1 MTPSPIPT
9 SLYSETPSSLT
20 STSSTHNY
28 PAVLKDRGLTQKCR
42 VPPPVPPRSPKRGG
56 GHHFVQHHHH
66 HRGGGESP
74 SSPHYLTAWSPISG
88 KPRRLSTGILSD
100 PDATCNKARRSSR
113 PELPVKERRK
123 REPYNQ
129 GDYLRHYNHGQNI
142 LSTVNPKHLHYD
154 DAPKPPAAFDG
165 MRPPRNALHP
175 RPKPGYK
182 GGLSP
187 ADSIDDP
194 EFYVWLSFLIKILQ
208 CLEFDY
214 IPFISYI
221 IYILLVSFLTM
232 EAVDWA
238 IAYFVIRF

>member
-9 SLYSETPSSLT
+9 SLYSETPSSLAST
-20 STSSTHNY
+20 TSSAHNY

-74 SSPHYLTAWSPISG
+74 SSPHYLTAWSPTE
-88 KPRRLSTGILSD
+88 PRRHSTGLV
-100 PDATCNKARRSSR
+100 PEATYNRVKRNSR
-113 PELPVKERRK
+113 PELPVIERK
-123 REPYNQ
+123 RRAPYNQ
-129 GDYLRHYNHGQNI
+129 GDYLRHYHGQNI
-142 LSTVNPKHLHYD
+142 LSTVTPKHLHSD

-175 RPKPGYK
+175 RPNPGYK

-194 EFYVWLSFLIKILQ
+194 EYYV
-208 CLEFDY
+208 
-214 IPFISYI
+214 
-221 IYILLVSFLTM
+221 
-232 EAVDWA
+232 
-238 IAYFVIRF
+238 